1 MYEYRGRIVTGR
13 TLRAARHALLIAAV
27 AVTAG
32 AAPAAAAEPIVIDG
46 SDVGRTFDGVGAVSA
61 GASTR
66 LLYDYPEPER
76 GQVLD
81 YLFEPGYG
89 ASLQLLKVEIGG
101 DTNSTSGA
109 EASHMRSPGSV
120 DCDTGYEW
128 WLMEEA
134 KRRNPDIKLLG
145 LEWGAPAWLE
155 GGFWS
160 QDNIEYLLAWLDC
173 AEQHG
178 LEIDYMGGWNEHGFD
193 AGWYVEFAAA
203 LEREHPDVQLV
214 AADECCRADLWRVA
228 DALAANPAFK
238 DAVDV
243 VGVHFACG
251 NRTSR
256 PACSTTG
263 TARGLGLPLWSSEN
277 SSMSRHVGAEPIAR
291 ALNRMYIDAEM
302 TGFMSWSAVSAWY
315 ANLPIADTGIITAE
329 WPWSGF
335 YDVGRSVWSKA
346 HTTQF
351 TEPGWR
357 YLDTGS
363 ARHESGASHVSRVSP
378 SGEDFST
385 VIEAMDVTQAT
396 TLDFALRDLEADRL
410 RVWET
415 DLRSDDPGDHFRRA
429 ADIRP
434 EGDAFSLTV
443 EPGHIYSV
451 TTTTGQGKG
460 GAQPDATV
468 HEQLP
473 IPLHER
479 FDPLGSGELARYF
492 SDLNGGFETAPCG
505 GGRHGLCYEQAVDAR
520 PIAWNAAG
528 SMPPT
533 TVAGDPR
540 WWGDYEVSADALLG
554 GADYVELLGRVDSQ
568 RGARVS
574 GYHLRSARDGAWTL
588 YAEDLLGENETLASG
603 SVPLDP
609 GDWQRLALRFR
620 GNRIAASIAG
630 TQVATVEHDGHRTGQ
645 IGLRTPFQTAQFDDV
660 RVTPS
665 GPAPQLV
672 PQAAMTATATS
683 EHTANSGGYEHSVPN
698 AIDGRPETMWSSLL
712 SPPAPLPQA
721 ITLELDRTRRVEG
734 LVYQPRLDGSTRGMI
749 GAYEVLL
756 SDDGESFQP
765 VAEGTWPLS
774 TGTKVL
780 TWSGRKA
787 RYLRL
792 VATGSG
798 SCGGAGSAAASE
810 LDVVTAAAPEPTGDA
825 GDDGPPFDAYVPRQ
839 EMTATAS
846 SIFGPGYE
854 AARAIDGDCRTFW
867 HTAPGATRPL
877 PAALTLDLG
886 RERSVEGIT
895 YLPRQDG
902 NGNGLVTAYNV
913 YVSTDGTAFR
923 KVAGGTWVA
932 DALGKWVGWEPTSAR
947 YVRFEPTA
955 GTANVASVA
964 TMDVAVADGGGE

>member
-1 MYEYRGRIVTGR
+1 VTRR
-13 TLRAARHALLIAAV
+13 TLRAARYVLSIAAV

-32 AAPAAAAEPIVIDG
+32 AAPAAAAEPIVVDG

-76 GQVLD
+76 SQVLD
-81 YLFEPGYG
+81 YLFKPGYG

-109 EASHMRSPGSV
+109 EASHMRSRGSV
-120 DCDTGYEW
+120 GCDTGYEW
-128 WLMEEA
+128 WLMKEA

-160 QDNIEYLLAWLDC
+160 QDNIDYLLAWLDC
-173 AEQHG
+173 AERHG
-178 LEIDYMGGWNEHGFD
+178 LQIDYMGGWNERGFD
-193 AGWYVEFAAA
+193 AGWYVQFAAA
-203 LEREHPDVQLV
+203 LEREHPEIQLV

-228 DALAANPAFK
+228 DALAASPAFK

-251 NRTSR
+251 NRNNR
-256 PACSTTG
+256 PACSSTE

-291 ALNRMYIDAEM
+291 ALNRMYIDAEL

-315 ANLPIADTGIITAE
+315 ANLPIADTGLITAE

-363 ARHESGASHVSRVSP
+363 ARHESGATYVSRVSP

-385 VIEAMDVTQAT
+385 VIEAMDVTQPT
-396 TLDFALRDLEADRL
+396 TLDFELRNLPAGSL
-410 RVWET
+410 HVWET
-415 DLRSDDPGDHFRRA
+415 DLRSDDPADHFRRA

-434 EGDAFSLTV
+434 DDGAFSLSV
-443 EPGHIYSV
+443 HPGHVYSV
-451 TTTTGQGKG
+451 TTSTGQGKG
-460 GAQPDATV
+460 VARPDATV
-468 HEQLP
+468 HEQLALP
-473 IPLHER
+473 FREG
-479 FDPLGSGELARYF
+479 FDALGDGELARYF
-492 SDLNGGFETAPCG
+492 SDLNGGFETAPCR
-505 GGRHGLCYEQAVDAR
+505 GGRDGICYEQAVDAR
-520 PIAWNAAG
+520 PIAWNASG

-540 WWGDYEVSADALLG
+540 WWGDYAVSTAARLG

-568 RGARVS
+568 RGTRVS
-574 GYHLRSARDGAWTL
+574 GYHLRLARDGTWSL
-588 YAEDLLGENETLASG
+588 DAEDLLGSNETLASG
-603 SVPLDP
+603 SVEL
-609 GDWQRLALRFR
+609 GDAEWHRLALSFR
-620 GNRIAASIAG
+620 GNRIAASIDDVP
-630 TQVATVEHDGHRTGQ
+630 VAAVEHDGHRIGQ
-645 IGLRTPFQTAQFDDV
+645 IGLRTPFQVAQFDDV
-660 RVTPS
+660 VVTPS
-665 GPAPQLV
+665 GPAPLFA
-672 PQAAMTATATS
+672 PQGAMNATATS
-683 EHTANSGGYEHSVPN
+683 EQTANTGGYEHSVPN
-698 AIDGRPETMWSSLL
+698 AIDGRPETSWRSL
-712 SPPAPLPQA
+712 SGAPLPQS
-721 ITLELDRTRRVEG
+721 ITLELDRSRRVEG
-734 LVYQPRLDGSTRGMI
+734 LVYQPRLDGATGGVI

-756 SDDGESFQP
+756 SEDGESFEP
-765 VAEGTWPLS
+765 VAEGTWPLT
-774 TGTKVL
+774 TGTKVV
-780 TWSGRKA
+780 TWEGRRA
-787 RYLRL
+787 RFLRL
-792 VATGSG
+792 AASESG
-798 SCGGAGSAAASE
+798 SCAGVGSAAASE
-810 LDVVTAAAPEPTGDA
+810 LDVITGAAPEPTGDA
-825 GDDGPPFDAYVPRQ
+825 GQAGPPFDAYVPH
-839 EMTATAS
+839 EDMTATAS

-854 AARAIDGDCRTFW
+854 AFRAIDGDCRTFW

-877 PAALTLDLG
+877 PATLTLDLG

-913 YVSTDGTAFR
+913 YVSTDGTTFT
-923 KVAGGTWVA
+923 KVAGGTFTA
-932 DALGKWVGWEPTSAR
+932 DALRKWVQWEPTAAR
-947 YVRFEPTA
+947 YLRFEPTA

-964 TMDVAVADGGGE
+964 TMEVAVVGGG